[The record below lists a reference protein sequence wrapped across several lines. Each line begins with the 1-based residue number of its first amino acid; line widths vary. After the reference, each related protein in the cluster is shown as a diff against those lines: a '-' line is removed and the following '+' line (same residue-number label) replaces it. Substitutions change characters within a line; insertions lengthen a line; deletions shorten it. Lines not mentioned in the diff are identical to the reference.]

1 MRSGKG
7 IVRLGESG
15 LESVQQIQFQDNK
28 IASRTSDKIKG
39 QEMNLKRE
47 STRNS
52 QSFKEVIEHVN
63 TIYDRKIKCNAMKH
77 KLDQK
82 PQLSTSSMRIIEINE
97 IVKSEDKT
105 FKMPNGLIDV
115 GTADDMLHYLKIEKL
130 EEAIGKNGHSNV

>member
-1 MRSGKG
+1 MIK
-7 IVRLGESG
+7 LKDKKES
-15 LESVQQIQFQDNK
+15 
-28 IASRTSDKIKG
+28 
-39 QEMNLKRE
+39 KRE

-63 TIYDRKIKCNAMKH
+63 AIYDRKIKGNAMKH

-105 FKMPNGLIDV
+105 FSFEDSFNAKGEQI
-115 GTADDMLHYLKIEKL
+115 
-130 EEAIGKNGHSNV
+130 